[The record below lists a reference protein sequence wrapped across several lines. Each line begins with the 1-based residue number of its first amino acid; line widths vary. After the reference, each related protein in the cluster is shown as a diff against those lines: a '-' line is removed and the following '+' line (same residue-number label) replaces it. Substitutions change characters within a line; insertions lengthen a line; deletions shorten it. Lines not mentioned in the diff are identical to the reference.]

1 MKMKKRTDSF
11 HREGRQFGILLVTIV
26 LFAAPALLAAQG
38 LDPAAIFKPLSDS
51 WPTYSGDY
59 SSQRYSSLNQIS
71 QSNVKNLTLAW
82 TRRLTNGPTPG
93 GPAGAAG
100 APALIIG
107 GEGSGDIVAAGAT
120 LIKGAVLQANGVLYV
135 TTPDNTW
142 ALDARDGHEL
152 WHYFWKTKGGTHI
165 GNRGVGIW
173 GNYLF
178 FVTPDDYLV
187 SLDARTGKE
196 RWHREF

>member
-1 MKMKKRTDSF
+1 MKMRKLIDPL
-11 HREGRQFGILLVTIV
+11 HRGGGEVGILLVAIV
-26 LFAAPALLAAQG
+26 LLLAPVLLPAQG
-38 LDPAAIFKPLSDS
+38 LDPAAISKPLSDS

-59 SSQRYSSLNQIS
+59 SGRRYSSLTQINK
-71 QSNVKNLTLAW
+71 SNVKNLTLAW

-152 WHYFWKTKGGTHI
+152 WHYFWKTRGGTHI
-165 GNRGVGIW
+165 GNRGVGLW

-178 FVTPDDYLV
+178 FVTP
-187 SLDARTGKE
+187 
-196 RWHREF
+196 